1 MPKKSVR
8 NAQKQKAKREEM
20 PVSGPWIGMRTGLII
35 MAIVSL
41 GMAVL
46 TAIQA
51 IPQKGTLQ
59 GILWGLFFGGLIWV
73 IFFGFYF
80 FNRWLRR

>member
-1 MPKKSVR
+1 MPKKSVK
-8 NAQKQKAKREEM
+8 NAQKRKAKQEES
-20 PVSGPWIGMRTGLII
+20 PLNGPWIGMRTGII
-35 MAIVSL
+35 IIAITSI

-51 IPQKGTLQ
+51 IPSKGTVQ
-59 GILWGLFFGGLIWV
+59 GILWGLLFGGLIWI
-73 IFFGFYF
+73 IFFGFLL